1 MDRLSFKSQGVRRRY
16 DLLLLTI
23 LESFTAEGLFLF
35 VFAKDIICTLTLVAL
50 QVICW
55 PFLFPGVM
63 VSDSVRFLHS
73 LISYAIGIRRQFG
86 A

>member
-23 LESFTAEGLFLF
+23 LESFTEGLFLF

-50 QVICW
+50 ALGNLLAFFIPWCHG
-55 PFLFPGVM
+55 L
-63 VSDSVRFLHS
+63 RF
-73 LISYAIGIRRQFG
+73 R
-86 A
+86 